1 MILER
6 RRLVALIVGA
16 GLWIPSALVRAATDP
31 AVNLIEA
38 FSTALLEA
46 RASKGTGAA
55 VRIRRLR
62 PMVDKTFNMPT
73 MAQLVVGATWNGMS
87 APDRASLLASLS
99 RYTAARLADEF
110 NSFEGQKIVVN
121 PEAPVRGPDKLVRS
135 VLTQPGEAPVTLAYR
150 MRIYDDVW
158 RVIDVY
164 YNGVSQVTTQRS
176 DFASTLQ
183 SGGVGAL
190 VKRLDAMT
198 AKLS

>member
-38 FSTALLEA
+38 FST
-46 RASKGTGAA
+46 